1 MDFIIELLA
10 IYLFLF
16 IGYLVQLPIHEGGH
30 LLFGLLT
37 GYRFVSFRIGSLTL
51 ASQQGQLMWKRFRI
65 PGTLGQC
72 LMDPPEPVD
81 GRYPAALYHLGGS
94 LLNLFTGALCFA
106 VFCLSLT
113 GGAGVLS
120 DLFLG
125 LSMAGFLLGI
135 CNLLPIRTGGVATD
149 GYNARHLGKDPLAD
163 RGFWLQL
170 RINALQTD
178 GERLRDM
185 RSEYFT
191 LPSDADLSNVHISSW
206 AYFRFCWLFDRQDF
220 TAATDYAHLLLT
232 DTGSKLLGF
241 YQNEL
246 RCELFFLRLLDHAPR
261 EELDTLYDKAL
272 QKHVKATA
280 SYLSRQRLLYAYAKT
295 ALRDDSAAQA
305 ALTRFEQI
313 CKTHPFP
320 GEIEGEREL
329 LALVD
334 ART

>member
-1 MDFIIELLA
+1 MEFIIELLA

-16 IGYLVQLPIHEGGH
+16 IGYLIQMPIHEGGH

-51 ASQQGQLMWKRFRI
+51 VSQRGQLTWKRFRI

-72 LMDPPEPVD
+72 LLDPPEPT
-81 GRYPAALYHLGGS
+81 GGKYPAMLYHLGGS
-94 LLNLFTGALCFA
+94 LLNLLTGVLCFVA
-106 VFCLSLT
+106 FCLLLT
-113 GGAGVLS
+113 GGAGVAT

-125 LSMAGFLLGI
+125 LAMAGFLLGI
-135 CNLLPIRTGGVATD
+135 CNLLPIKTGGVATD
-149 GYNARHLGKDPLAD
+149 GYNALHLGKDPLAD

-185 RSEYFT
+185 PAEYFT
-191 LPSDADLSNVHISSW
+191 LPPDADLSNVHISSW
-206 AYFRFCWLFDRQDF
+206 AYFRFCWLFDRQEF
-220 TAATDYAHLLLT
+220 PAAADYATLLLT
-232 DTGSKLLGF
+232 GTGSKLLGF

-246 RCELFFLRLLDHAPR
+246 RCELFFLRLLDRAPR
-261 EELDTLYDKAL
+261 EELDKLYDKAL

-280 SYLSRQRLLYAYAKT
+280 SYLSRQRLLYAYSKL
-295 ALRDDSAAQA
+295 ALRDEAAAQTA
-305 ALTRFEQI
+305 ITRFEQI

-320 GEIEGEREL
+320 GEIDGEREL

-334 ART
+334 GCI